1 MTDRPMDCAALRE
14 VAAELALGTLEGS
27 ERGDALAHLAACP
40 TCRVHVQELA
50 EVVDGLLALAPEA
63 EPPAGFESTV
73 LARIDEER
81 GVVPIGRRRPGRLLV
96 AVAAVALLLAGV
108 LAGLLLGASGEGESE
123 LAWATMR
130 SPEGESVGE
139 VWRYGDDDATL
150 VVSVPAWADIEGEDG
165 PRYALR
171 LGLDDGD
178 TIEVG
183 DFGLG
188 TGTSSWGVNAPVAAG
203 EIDSVSVVD
212 DTGRLWC
219 TGTFD

>member
-1 MTDRPMDCAALRE
+1 
-14 VAAELALGTLEGS
+14 
-27 ERGDALAHLAACP
+27 
-40 TCRVHVQELA
+40 VQELA
-50 EVVDGLLALAPEA
+50 EAVDGLLALAPEA
-63 EPPAGFESTV
+63 EPPAGFESAV
-73 LARIDEER
+73 LARIDDER
-81 GVVPIGRRRPGRLLV
+81 DVVDVGRRRPGRALL
-96 AVAAVALLLAGV
+96 AVAAVALLLAGLAAGFV
-108 LAGLLLGASGEGESE
+108 LGSRGPDEAE

-150 VVSVPAWADIEGEDG
+150 VVSVPAWADVEGEDG

-171 LGLDDGD
+171 LDLHDGD
-178 TIEVG
+178 TVEVG

-188 TGTSSWGVNAPVAAG
+188 TGTSSWGVNADVPAADI
-203 EIDSVSVVD
+203 ESVSVVD